1 MECRFR
7 AIVTPIATYHKLA
20 QHLPLTYGVV
30 ITVTVD
36 AALLTSFILHYTMVM
51 LFAHNARGNG

>member
-20 QHLPLTYGVV
+20 QHLPLTCGVV
-30 ITVTVD
+30 IVTVD